1 MTKLSI
7 LGSTGSIGI
16 QTLGVV
22 RGLSRY
28 GDFPVQVEVL
38 SAKSNITLLEEQ
50 MREWKPKAA
59 AVYDKEAA
67 KELRE
72 KTRDLDIPVFEGP
85 EGLCEAAVWRS
96 SDLVLN
102 AVVGMVGL
110 QPTLAAIEAGKD
122 IALANK
128 ETLVAGG
135 SLVMEAARKKAVRIL
150 PVDSEHSAIFQ
161 CLQGRPEKK
170 QLKRLIL
177 TASGGPFFGKSR
189 EELQKVTLRD
199 ALKHPN
205 WSMGAKITVDSAT
218 MMNKGLEVIEAH
230 WLFDMPPEEIDVVV
244 HRESIVHS
252 LIEYRDHSVIAQM
265 GLPDMTIPIQYAL
278 TYPDRFVSPAQSLNL
293 WEIQNLT
300 FFKPDDENF
309 RCLPL
314 CREAI
319 QTGGTAPAIINGAN
333 EAAVELFMKEK
344 ISFLDIPRLVETA
357 LRSVKA
363 VPINSL
369 EDVLAA
375 DAAARGF
382 VAQSIEL
389 E

>member
-1 MTKLSI
+1 MTKLTL

-16 QTLGVV
+16 QTLSVV

-28 GDFPVQVEVL
+28 GDFPVQIEVL
-38 SAKSNITLLEEQ
+38 SAKSNIALLEEQ

-59 AVYDKEAA
+59 AVYDAAAA

-72 KTRDLDIPVFEGP
+72 KTRDLGIPVLEGP
-85 EGLCEAAVWRS
+85 EGLCEAAAWQS
-96 SDLVLN
+96 ADLVLN

-110 QPTLAAIEAGKD
+110 RPTLAAIEAGKD

-135 SLVMEAARKKAVRIL
+135 DLVMRAAREKGVRIL

-161 CLQGRPEKK
+161 CLQGCLDKK

-177 TASGGPFFGKSR
+177 TASGGPFFGRDR
-189 EELQKVTLRD
+189 EDLKKVTLRD

-218 MMNKGLEVIEAH
+218 MMNKGLEVIEAC
-230 WLFDMPPEEIDVVV
+230 WLFDVEPQEVDVVI

-252 LIEYRDHSVIAQM
+252 LIEYRDHSVIAQL
-265 GLPDMTIPIQYAL
+265 GLPDMTIPIQYAI
-278 TYPDRFVSPAQSLNL
+278 TYPGRTASPAKSLNL
-293 WEIQNLT
+293 WEVQNLS
-300 FFKPDDENF
+300 FYKPDYENF

-314 CREAI
+314 CIEAI
-319 QTGGTAPAIINGAN
+319 KTGGTAPAIVNGAN

-344 ISFLDIPRLVETA
+344 IAFLDISRLVESA
-357 LRSVKA
+357 LREVKNGS
-363 VPINSL
+363 IGSL

-375 DAAARGF
+375 DAAARSF
-382 VAQSIEL
+382 VMQSIEL